1 LSLHPAPLPRHRP
14 SIRLDTDH
22 KRIVGLLRTMGSA
35 PRIAIAHQLDMHNGA
50 LTRLT
55 RELLMLGVVEERAPT
70 ADGQRGR
77 PLVPLALAGGA
88 GYAAG
93 ATVHPGWL
101 EIALV
106 DFAGHV
112 LARDTTA
119 FDSPDPEDFVRVLD
133 QRLHA
138 LTHRPALLHSRFL
151 GLGVAVPGPVVA
163 SSPAQRHVVNWLHG
177 WRAIDNHHFFNDR
190 FSFPVWVEND
200 ATLAALAEYH
210 DSGLIRDC
218 ASALLLFI
226 GHGVGG
232 GVIHRRS
239 VLRGEFNNAGDI
251 GRLFPLDAP
260 RPSGLDLLATLRA
273 AGADIRTLFELERH
287 LDEHIDIV
295 DAWAAR
301 AGQQLGVAAKAGTAW
316 LDPGAVILSGPLPL
330 RVLDAV
336 GAQLAQRS
344 HWSSTLDLPQP
355 RLHVSRLAGSAVSIG
370 AALLPI
376 HRLSADD
383 AT

>member
-1 LSLHPAPLPRHRP
+1 
-14 SIRLDTDH
+14 
-22 KRIVGLLRTMGSA
+22 
-35 PRIAIAHQLDMHNGA
+35 MHNGA

-55 RELLMLGVVEERAPT
+55 RELLMLGVLEERTPT

-77 PLVPLALAGGA
+77 PLVPLALAGSA

-106 DFAGHV
+106 DFAGRV
-112 LARDTTA
+112 LARDATA

-138 LTHRPALLHSRFL
+138 LMHRPELLHSRFL

-163 SSPAQRHVVNWLHG
+163 SSPVHRHAVNWLRG
-177 WRAIDNHHFFNDR
+177 WRTIDNNHFFNGH

-232 GVIHRRS
+232 GVIHRRN

-251 GRLFPLDAP
+251 GRLFPLDTP
-260 RPSGLDLLATLRA
+260 RPSGLDLLSTLRA
-273 AGADIRTLFELERH
+273 AGADIHSLFELDRH
-287 LDEHIDIV
+287 LEGHV
-295 DAWAAR
+295 DLVEAWADR
-301 AGQQLGVAAKAGTAW
+301 AGQQLGIAAKAGTAW
-316 LDPGAVILSGPLPL
+316 LDPGAIILSGPLPL

-336 GAQLAQRS
+336 GAQLAQQGQWR
-344 HWSSTLDLPQP
+344 STLDLPQP

-376 HRLSADD
+376 HQLSTDD
-383 AT
+383 AN